1 MVAID
6 LMTQFNCKAGVDEL
20 LSPIRFR
27 IGVDDTL
34 FYDRIRPDGHVLS
47 ETPVRSH
54 DSPGSITRS

>member
-1 MVAID
+1 
-6 LMTQFNCKAGVDEL
+6 MTQFNCKAGVDEL